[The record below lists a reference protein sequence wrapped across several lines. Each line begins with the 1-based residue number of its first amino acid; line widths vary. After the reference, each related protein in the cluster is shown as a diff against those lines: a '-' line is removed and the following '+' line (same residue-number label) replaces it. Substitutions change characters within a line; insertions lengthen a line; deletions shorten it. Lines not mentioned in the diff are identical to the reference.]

1 MMRMIRSAGLVVAS
15 LIVLLGGLIAIS
27 PARQYVAEMTTRAAE
42 TTSSTP
48 PAAVTDL
55 TDVNQFRADFN
66 AAAGTPRLVM
76 LFSPT

>member
-1 MMRMIRSAGLVVAS
+1 MRIIRLAGLVAAS
-15 LIVLLGGLIAIS
+15 LVVLLGGLIAIS

-48 PAAVTDL
+48 AAPVTDL
-55 TDVNQFRADFN
+55 TGLNQFKADFN